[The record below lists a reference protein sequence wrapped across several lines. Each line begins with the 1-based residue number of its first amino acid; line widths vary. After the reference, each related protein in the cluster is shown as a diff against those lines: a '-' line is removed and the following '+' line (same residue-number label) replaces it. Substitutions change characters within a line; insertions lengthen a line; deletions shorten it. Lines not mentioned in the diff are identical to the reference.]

1 MHSSLLVRM
10 VGWRGPRPPKTDSSV
25 APLVSCFT
33 SMRPPFFRGAI
44 GPAMPRRTPPTW
56 ATIRHQRMTKIT
68 PSVTFRVAPAAS
80 GPLIGSSRFPPE
92 LSRSS
97 SGLGEPAVHESPEVR
112 PSVLAATRVVRPQAR
127 VPARSSTD
135 RWYIDYKIL
144 I

>member
-1 MHSSLLVRM
+1 MTALTTRDWSTFAHLSAAAAQILL
-10 VGWRGPRPPKTDSSV
+10 PS
-25 APLVSCFT
+25 F
-33 SMRPPFFRGAI
+33 GAI